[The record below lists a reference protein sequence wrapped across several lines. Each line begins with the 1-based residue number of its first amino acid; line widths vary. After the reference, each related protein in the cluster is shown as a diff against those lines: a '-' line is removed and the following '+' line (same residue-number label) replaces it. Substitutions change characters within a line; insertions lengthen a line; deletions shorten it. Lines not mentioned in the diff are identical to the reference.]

1 MTKKVVIKNFND
13 LVEVFPNMTL
23 AHIIDVYKQVQNAI
37 AFYDKQ
43 YQTCSQEEKK
53 HTLELLE
60 DSLKADAFLS
70 SYLAKCYCQMCGF

>member
-37 AFYDKQ
+37 AFYDNQLK
-43 YQTCSQEEKK
+43 TCPQEEKE
-53 HTLELLE
+53 HVWELLE

-70 SYLAKCYCQMCGF
+70 GYLAKCYCRTCGF